1 MWWDDSLLVNSGRS
15 RSRSLTINPAPPM
28 AAPSTFLQGPYR
40 FVLHYIAGR
49 PWQFGALLLA
59 VVGAGGCAVAV
70 QYVMKLLVDGM
81 AGPREASAAVWSALI
96 LFVTFIAGESILW
109 RITGWLACRATLG
122 VGVDMRLDLF
132 SYLNGQPMRYFA
144 DNLAGSLGQRLTATA
159 GNFGALTNTVV
170 WRILP
175 PCIEFVGA
183 LIVFMTVDWRMM
195 LILAVFVTAVTG
207 GLIWFGERG
216 RPLHRTYAGHAGA
229 VAGDLVDVITNMW
242 AVKSFS
248 ARTREAERLA
258 QGFRREAL
266 AQRRSWLYLEKAR
279 ALHDVALWGMAGGML
294 SWAVHLWSLGDIT
307 PGDVVVVST
316 LTFRILNSSRDLAL
330 SLVETAQY
338 VGYIED
344 TLRVI
349 AQPQSVVDAPNAKP
363 LVARGGSVEFRDVSF
378 SYGEARSDT
387 VHGLSLRIPP
397 GQKVG
402 IVGPSGAGKSTLI
415 HLLQRLYD
423 VQSGE
428 VLIDGQRLTEV
439 GQDSLRAALAVVPQE
454 ITLFHRTLMEN
465 IRFARPDA
473 TDEEVYAAARAAC
486 CDSFIRATPE
496 GYNTLVGERGMKLSG
511 GQRQRI
517 GIARAFLKDAPVIIL
532 DEATSALDT
541 ESEME
546 IQRSLVRLMRGRT
559 VIAVAHRLSTLT
571 AFDRIIVVKGGQIVE
586 DGTATELRQRGGLF
600 DTMWRLQAEGLSVD
614 DVVENVA

>member
-1 MWWDDSLLVNSGRS
+1 MWRDDGLSAGAGGNRS
-15 RSRSLTINPAPPM
+15 HKDKTHVAPRI
-28 AAPSTFLQGPYR
+28 ATPSTFLQGPYR
-40 FVLHYIAGR
+40 FVLHYVVGR

-59 VVGAGGCAVAV
+59 VVGAAGCAVAL
-70 QYVMKLLVDGM
+70 QYVMKLLVDAM
-81 AGPREASAAVWSALI
+81 AGPREASGAVWSALI
-96 LFVTFIAGESILW
+96 LFVSFIAGESILW
-109 RITGWLACRATLG
+109 RLTGWLACRTTLG

-132 SYLNGQPMRYFA
+132 GYMNGQPMRYFA

-175 PCIEFVGA
+175 PCIDFVGA
-183 LIVFMTVDWRMM
+183 LIIFLTVDWRMM
-195 LILAVFVTAVTG
+195 LALAVFVTAVTG

-216 RPLHRTYAGHAGA
+216 RPLHRTYAGHAGV

-258 QGFRREAL
+258 GGFRQEAL

-279 ALHDVALWGMAGGML
+279 ALHDIALCAMAGGML
-294 SWAVHLWSLGDIT
+294 SWAVYLWSLGQIT

-330 SLVETAQY
+330 SLVDTAQY

-363 LVARGGSVEFRDVSF
+363 LVARGGSVEFRNVSF
-378 SYGEARSDT
+378 SYGDDRSDT
-387 VHGLSLRIPP
+387 VQGLNLYIPA

-402 IVGPSGAGKSTLI
+402 IVGPSGAGKSTLV

-423 VQSGE
+423 VQSGK
-428 VLIDGQRLTEV
+428 VLIDGQPLTEV

-486 CDSFIRATPE
+486 CDGFIRATPQ
-496 GYNTLVGERGMKLSG
+496 GYDTLVGERGMKLSG

-517 GIARAFLKDAPVIIL
+517 GIARAFLKDAPIIIL

-571 AFDRIIVVKGGQIVE
+571 AFDRILVVKGGKIVE

-600 DTMWRLQAEGLSVD
+600 DTMWRLQAEGLSLD
-614 DVVENVA
+614 EAAENAA

>member
-1 MWWDDSLLVNSGRS
+1 
-15 RSRSLTINPAPPM
+15 
-28 AAPSTFLQGPYR
+28 
-40 FVLHYIAGR
+40 
-49 PWQFGALLLA
+49 
-59 VVGAGGCAVAV
+59 
-70 QYVMKLLVDGM
+70 
-81 AGPREASAAVWSALI
+81 
-96 LFVTFIAGESILW
+96 
-109 RITGWLACRATLG
+109 
-122 VGVDMRLDLF
+122 
-132 SYLNGQPMRYFA
+132 
-144 DNLAGSLGQRLTATA
+144 
-159 GNFGALTNTVV
+159 V

-175 PCIEFVGA
+175 PCIEFIGA
-183 LIVFMTVDWRMM
+183 LIIFLTVDWRMM
-195 LILAVFVTAVTG
+195 LALGVFVTAVTG

-216 RPLHRTYAGHAGA
+216 RPLHRTYAGHAGV

-248 ARTREAERLA
+248 ARSREAERLA
-258 QGFRREAL
+258 GGFRREAL

-279 ALHDVALWGMAGGML
+279 AMHDVALLAMAGGML
-294 SWAVHLWSLGDIT
+294 SWAVHLWSRGSIT

-338 VGYIED
+338 VGYIDD

-349 AQPQSVVDAPNAKP
+349 AQPQTVVDAPDAKP
-363 LVARGGSVEFRDVSF
+363 LVARGGAVEFRNVSF
-378 SYGEARSDT
+378 SYGESRSNT
-387 VHGLSLRIPP
+387 LRGLSLRIPA

-423 VQSGE
+423 VQGGE
-428 VLIDGQRLTEV
+428 LLIDGQPLTEV
-439 GQDSLRAALAVVPQE
+439 RQDTLRAALAVVPQE

-473 TDEEVYAAARAAC
+473 TDEQVYAAARAAC
-486 CDSFIRATPE
+486 CDGFIRATPD
-496 GYNTLVGERGMKLSG
+496 GYDTLVGERGMKLSG

-571 AFDRIIVVKGGQIVE
+571 AFDRIIVLKGGQIVE
-586 DGTATELRQRGGLF
+586 DGSAAELRQRGGLF
-600 DTMWRLQAEGLSVD
+600 ETMWRLQAEGLSVD
-614 DVVENVA
+614 EAAENAA

>member
-1 MWWDDSLLVNSGRS
+1 ML
-15 RSRSLTINPAPPM
+15 
-28 AAPSTFLQGPYR
+28 APSTFLQGPYR
-40 FVLHYIAGR
+40 FVLHYIVGR
-49 PWQFGALLLA
+49 PWQFGALLLT
-59 VVGAGGCAVAV
+59 VVGAAGCAVAV

-81 AGPREASAAVWSALI
+81 TGPRDASTAVWSALF

-175 PCIEFVGA
+175 PCIEFMGA
-183 LIVFMTVDWRMM
+183 LVVFLTVDWRMM
-195 LILAVFVTAVTG
+195 LVLGVFVTAVTG

-216 RPLHRTYAGHAGA
+216 RPLHRTYAGHAGV

-248 ARTREAERLA
+248 ARAREAERLA
-258 QGFRREAL
+258 QGFREEAR
-266 AQRRSWLYLEKAR
+266 AQGRSWLYLEKAR
-279 ALHDVALWGMAGGML
+279 ALHDVALWIMAGSML
-294 SWAVHLWSLGDIT
+294 SWAVYLWSLGDIT

-378 SYGEARSDT
+378 SYGDTRSDT
-387 VHGLSLRIPP
+387 VHRLNLRIPA

-473 TDEEVYAAARAAC
+473 SDEEVYAAARAAC

-496 GYNTLVGERGMKLSG
+496 GYNTPVGERGMKLSG

-517 GIARAFLKDAPVIIL
+517 GIARAFLKDAPIIIF

-614 DVVENVA
+614 EIVESVA

>member
-1 MWWDDSLLVNSGRS
+1 MWRDDGLSLGPKGHPPERGAPHV
-15 RSRSLTINPAPPM
+15 APPP
-28 AAPSTFLQGPYR
+28 AAPSAFLQGPYR
-40 FVLHYIAGR
+40 FVLHYVAGR
-49 PWQFGALLLA
+49 RWQFAALLLTVA
-59 VVGAGGCAVAV
+59 GAAGCAVAV
-70 QYVMKLLVDGM
+70 QYVMKLLVDAM
-81 AGPREASAAVWSALI
+81 AGPGEASAAVWSALVM
-96 LFVTFIAGESILW
+96 FVTFIAGESILW
-109 RITGWLACRATLG
+109 RITGWLACRTTLS

-159 GNFGALTNTVV
+159 GNFGALTNTII

-175 PCIEFVGA
+175 PCIEFIGA
-183 LIVFMTVDWRMM
+183 LVIFLTVDWRMM
-195 LILAVFVTAVTG
+195 LVLAVIVTAVTG

-216 RPLHRTYAGHAGA
+216 RPLHRTYAGHAGV

-248 ARTREAERLA
+248 ARAREADRLA
-258 QGFRREAL
+258 KGFRQEAL

-279 ALHDVALWGMAGGML
+279 ALHDVALWIMAGSML
-294 SWAVHLWSLGDIT
+294 SWAVHLWSVGQIT

-344 TLRVI
+344 TLQVI

-363 LVARGGSVEFRDVSF
+363 LVAKGGAVELRNVRF
-378 SYGEARSDT
+378 SYGDNRSDT
-387 VHGLSLRIPP
+387 LHRLNLRIPA

-402 IVGPSGAGKSTLI
+402 IVGPSGAGKSTLV

-423 VQSGE
+423 VHSGE
-428 VLIDGQRLTEV
+428 VLIDGQPLTEV
-439 GQDSLRAALAVVPQE
+439 KQDSLRAALAVVPQE

-465 IRFARPDA
+465 IRFARPEA

-486 CDSFIRATPE
+486 CDGFIRATPD

-517 GIARAFLKDAPVIIL
+517 GIARAFLKDAPIIIL

-600 DTMWRLQAEGLSVD
+600 ETMWRLQAEGLSVD
-614 DVVENVA
+614 EAENAA

>member
-1 MWWDDSLLVNSGRS
+1 MWWEDSLSVNSGRS
-15 RSRSLTINPAPPM
+15 RSRSPRIHPSPPM

-40 FVLHYIAGR
+40 FVLHYIVGR

-59 VVGAGGCAVAV
+59 VVGAAGCAVAV

-81 AGPREASAAVWSALI
+81 AGPRDASATVWSALI

-175 PCIEFVGA
+175 PCIEFFGA

-195 LILAVFVTAVTG
+195 LVLAIFVTAVTG

-216 RPLHRTYAGHAGA
+216 RPLHRTYAGHAGT

-258 QGFRREAL
+258 QGFRQEAL

-378 SYGEARSDT
+378 SYGDARSDT
-387 VHGLSLRIPP
+387 VHELNLRIRP
-397 GQKVG
+397 GEKVG

-517 GIARAFLKDAPVIIL
+517 GIARAFLKDAPIIIL

-614 DVVENVA
+614 EVVENVA

>member
-28 AAPSTFLQGPYR
+28 AAPSTFLQGPYQ

-195 LILAVFVTAVTG
+195 LVLAIFVTAVTG

-559 VIAVAHRLSTLT
+559 VIAVAHRLSTLS

>member
-1 MWWDDSLLVNSGRS
+1 
-15 RSRSLTINPAPPM
+15 
-28 AAPSTFLQGPYR
+28 
-40 FVLHYIAGR
+40 
-49 PWQFGALLLA
+49 
-59 VVGAGGCAVAV
+59 
-70 QYVMKLLVDGM
+70 
-81 AGPREASAAVWSALI
+81 
-96 LFVTFIAGESILW
+96 
-109 RITGWLACRATLG
+109 
-122 VGVDMRLDLF
+122 
-132 SYLNGQPMRYFA
+132 
-144 DNLAGSLGQRLTATA
+144 
-159 GNFGALTNTVV
+159 
-170 WRILP
+170 
-175 PCIEFVGA
+175 
-183 LIVFMTVDWRMM
+183 
-195 LILAVFVTAVTG
+195 
-207 GLIWFGERG
+207 
-216 RPLHRTYAGHAGA
+216 
-229 VAGDLVDVITNMW
+229 VDVITNMW

-248 ARTREAERLA
+248 ARAREADRLA
-258 QGFRREAL
+258 KGFRQEAF

-279 ALHDVALWGMAGGML
+279 ALHDIALWIMAGSML
-294 SWAVHLWSLGDIT
+294 SWAVHLWSVGQIT

-344 TLRVI
+344 TLQVI

-363 LVARGGSVEFRDVSF
+363 LVAKGGAVELRNVRF
-378 SYGEARSDT
+378 SYGDNRSDT
-387 VHGLSLRIPP
+387 LHRLNLRIPA

-402 IVGPSGAGKSTLI
+402 IVGPSGAGKSTLV

-423 VQSGE
+423 VHSGE
-428 VLIDGQRLTEV
+428 VLIDGQPLTEV
-439 GQDSLRAALAVVPQE
+439 KQDSLRAALAVVPQE

-465 IRFARPDA
+465 IRFARPEA

-486 CDSFIRATPE
+486 CDGFIRATPD

-517 GIARAFLKDAPVIIL
+517 GIARAFLKDAPIIIL

-600 DTMWRLQAEGLSVD
+600 ETMWRLQAEGLSVD
-614 DVVENVA
+614 EAENAA

>member
-1 MWWDDSLLVNSGRS
+1 MWWEDSLSVNSGRS
-15 RSRSLTINPAPPM
+15 RSRSPRIHPAPPM

-40 FVLHYIAGR
+40 FVLHYIVGR

-59 VVGAGGCAVAV
+59 VVGAAGCAVAV

-81 AGPREASAAVWSALI
+81 AGPRDASATVWSALI

-175 PCIEFVGA
+175 PCIEFFGA

-195 LILAVFVTAVTG
+195 LVLAIFVTAVTG

-216 RPLHRTYAGHAGA
+216 RPLHRTYAGHAGT

-258 QGFRREAL
+258 QGFRQEAL

-378 SYGEARSDT
+378 SYGDARSDT
-387 VHGLSLRIPP
+387 VHELNLRIRP
-397 GQKVG
+397 GEKVG

-428 VLIDGQRLTEV
+428 VFIDGQRLTEV

-473 TDEEVYAAARAAC
+473 TDDEVYAAARAAC

-517 GIARAFLKDAPVIIL
+517 GIARAFLKDAPIIIL

-614 DVVENVA
+614 EVVENVA